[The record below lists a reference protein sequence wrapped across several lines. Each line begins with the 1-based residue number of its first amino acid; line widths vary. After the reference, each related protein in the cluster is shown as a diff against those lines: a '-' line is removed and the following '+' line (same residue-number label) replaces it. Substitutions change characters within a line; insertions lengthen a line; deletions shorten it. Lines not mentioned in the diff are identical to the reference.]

1 MTASI
6 CTNESNKQCQVVFV
20 FLFTVNFVP
29 YCGKKGNEKLE
40 KVLFMRTVLQITASQ
55 RIREVE
61 LFEKYVETI
70 YNSKDVRNHLK
81 CKRCHKQFII

>member
-6 CTNESNKQCQVVFV
+6 CTNESNKQCKLVLV
-20 FLFTVNFVP
+20 FLYSANYFLFFLIFLIAPT
-29 YCGKKGNEKLE
+29 GNEKLE
-40 KVLFMRTVLQITASQ
+40 KVLFMRTVLQITASK

-70 YNSKDVRNHLK
+70 YNSKDITNHL
-81 CKRCHKQFII
+81 